1 VEKFFFYPKLKSAY
15 FQLNL
20 PNSSSQSDFV
30 VFDVGANKVQS
41 ISFFKSIFPRV
52 KIYAFEPSNK
62 TFNILKNYVN
72 KASGAEVYV
81 FQLGLGKVSET
92 KNFYESILSETST
105 FVLPNENSLYLK
117 KKNRILFSK
126 NENAFLETLAD
137 LVTFDGFTKANGIDF
152 VDVLKIDVEG
162 LEFEVLQGASNALKA
177 KKIGVVQFERHTDD
191 MRVDNFADIDQFLR
205 INGYLKIKEIKHPFG
220 DFFEILYRR

>member
-1 VEKFFFYPKLKSAY
+1 
-15 FQLNL
+15 
-20 PNSSSQSDFV
+20 
-30 VFDVGANKVQS
+30 
-41 ISFFKSIFPRV
+41 
-52 KIYAFEPSNK
+52 
-62 TFNILKNYVN
+62 
-72 KASGAEVYV
+72 
-81 FQLGLGKVSET
+81 LGKVSET